1 MAEFGT
7 QQSEGDFDWSEML
20 HSWFFKGRIAFQR
33 MWWVFLLTVGLGVSF
48 QAYKGWQQKP
58 VYQSR
63 AKMIVDGQI
72 VLTDKSAAQYSE
84 VYANF
89 YGTQV
94 QLMTSSLV
102 RQKAA
107 DRVRALHPEYLP
119 CQVTLNVTQSKD
131 ANIFNLSAW
140 GAEQNYTQAYLDAV
154 MEEYLNFKRDRR
166 ESKAKDTV
174 YSLQENLL
182 EYQRQIEE
190 LEQQKLDFQ
199 KKNNIIFVQEQG
211 NTAGAQLASLKDQQ
225 AQLKTQLRLLEEID
239 LDRFVDQGLPPGD
252 EQALVESVLTE
263 TDTEY
268 GQARRNLERLRAEM
282 DEFSIYMKPKHP
294 KIIDLKREI
303 ERQEN
308 LLKIIRRQTLNQV
321 VNKKKIL
328 AGELANLNVVIQE
341 SEQKALKYSTLNA
354 EFDRI
359 KSRLASYS
367 ARHDSYLKMME
378 SLHQSENI
386 HQEPVTI
393 LEPATTP
400 TTIPVNMFK
409 QVTSGGLVGLAL
421 GVGILFAFAM
431 TDNRLT
437 SVEDVTQ
444 RFHAPVLGII
454 PLQKQRQG
462 EVTLLQP
469 NDDRLMFAE
478 SCRNIRSS
486 LLFMDRQ
493 GPRPQTILV
502 TSSIPAEGKS
512 TLSSNLAIT
521 LAFASSKTLI
531 IDADLRRGKAHR
543 AFGLNANVGLSEL
556 LNDTELKPED
566 VIQQTSYEGL
576 DLIATGEYPERPG
589 ELLMST
595 RFDQIMDELK
605 KRYDYIILDCP
616 PVLATDDTPS
626 LATKADAVLFI
637 IRSTYTRT
645 RQIKSAVDTLE
656 LRGTKIRGFVLNFV
670 DNREPNHY
678 YYKYYD
684 YYSYRSYAPK
694 AGNHEKDKKGHPK
707 HAEKIP
713 SGEEHKTPVSGKKET
728 VVAELVDK
736 SAPANPEQKPDDNTD
751 TDKTDKTV

>member
-7 QQSEGDFDWSEML
+7 QQQSEGDFDWSEMM

-33 MWWVFLLTVGLGVSF
+33 MWWVFLLTIAIGIAF
-48 QAYKGWQQKP
+48 QAYKGWQQTP
-58 VYQSR
+58 IYQSR

-72 VLTDKSAAQYSE
+72 VLADKSAAQYNE

-89 YGTQV
+89 YGTQT
-94 QLMTSSLV
+94 QLMTSTLV

-107 DRVRALHPEYLP
+107 ERVRALHPEYKP
-119 CQVTLNVTQSKD
+119 CQVTLNVSQSKD
-131 ANIFNLSAW
+131 ANIFNLAAW
-140 GAEQNYTQAYLDAV
+140 GTEGNYTQAYLDAV
-154 MEEYLNFKRDRR
+154 MDEYLLFKRDRR
-166 ESKAKDTV
+166 ANKAQDTV
-174 YSLQENLL
+174 YSLQENLID
-182 EYQRQIEE
+182 YQRQIEE

-199 KKNNIIFVQEQG
+199 KKNNIVFVQEQG
-211 NTAGAQLASLKDQQ
+211 NTAGAQLASLKDKQS
-225 AQLKTQLRLLEEID
+225 QLKTQLRLLEEID
-239 LDRFVDQGLPPGD
+239 LDRFVEEGLPPGD
-252 EQALVESVLTE
+252 EQALVESVLSQ
-263 TDTEY
+263 TDDEY
-268 GQARRNLERLRAEM
+268 SKASRALERLRAEM

-341 SEQKALKYSTLNA
+341 AEQKALKYSTLMA
-354 EFDRI
+354 EYERI
-359 KSRLASYS
+359 NSRLTSYT

-386 HQEPVTI
+386 HQEPVSV
-393 LEPATTP
+393 LEKATPP

-409 QVTSGGLVGLAL
+409 QVTTGGLVGLVF

-431 TDNRLT
+431 MDNRLV

-444 RFHAPVLGII
+444 RFQAPVLGII

-462 EVTLLQP
+462 EVTLLQS

-531 IDADLRRGKAHR
+531 IDADLRRGKVHR
-543 AFGLNANVGLSEL
+543 AFGLSANVGLSEL
-556 LNDTELKPED
+556 LNDDEMKPDE
-566 VIQQTSYEGL
+566 VIQQTAYEGL
-576 DLIATGEYPERPG
+576 DLMATGEYPDRPG
-589 ELLMST
+589 ELLMSA
-595 RFDQIMDELK
+595 RFDEVMAELK
-605 KRYDYIILDCP
+605 QRYDYIILDCP

-694 AGNHEKDKKGHPK
+694 AGNSEREK
-707 HAEKIP
+707 E
-713 SGEEHKTPVSGKKET
+713 KKESAGQKRRSASSASKESSEK
-728 VVAELVDK
+728 VALEDK
-736 SAPANPEQKPDDNTD
+736 SAPDKGRDAKTASAEPSDKD
-751 TDKTDKTV
+751 TGESKA